1 MNLLSN
7 GSAITNITELNN
19 VSPLFTYDEDKGFYT
34 EWPQPNM
41 QRVDALFA
49 GINCPE
55 LYKTK
60 PQFDQ
65 TLNSLCASFNELL
78 PLEDTGDSYGKL
90 VQLAQ
95 KVEEFEQQLFAQK
108 SELHFSLPYFDQVFS
123 LHFAMIQGMQIL
135 RECEDHLEAAVS
147 LTYKSLER
155 LDKASSCAYE
165 HRYSAVKVMRCG
177 PNSQFAYVQDNAK
190 EKALTTLMPYNENL
204 EKLNTIKEHFASQE
218 ALCYVENIDFSIA
231 QCVVDSTIE
240 FLEKTDEEEVL
251 VSSLKMHNRMVDT
264 WQTEQLR
271 HSENEHIATYEAPWE
286 AGEKTSFDY
295 VKEYYKTVAIG
306 LIGDLPIP
314 GAAAISAVTGL
325 FVGWIFD
332 DREQQIQRWKTY
344 ANQINQYIDQK
355 VTDVELKSIENEL
368 IAAEEEF
375 DQISRYL
382 DNNPNQW
389 GPGIDF
395 PNQEIRTRFINLI
408 NNIKITKQR
417 VFNPNCAMHASF
429 PYFDRLFTLYGSIM
443 GSATVSLETYN
454 TYEEF
459 QNFFE
464 QSREYLDNAMHSA
477 INYRTGKLDGHYNGC
492 TNVSRMYDYQLGD
505 ESTYSDKRPLHGYD
519 NRWDGYKALQRYL
532 DIELGYVYPN
542 RLKILAGLQ
551 NFDKFVVKYNEFWH
565 LHNDNHQD
573 IMPLTGEWISK
584 MESQRGVANGQREMI
599 DNGYQAW
606 GNGPAVY
613 NDLYFHEHIYASH
626 FQGPRFYHSG
636 QDEHMYLALQDYP
649 ALSRKVENTGETEVI
664 VPIDRFTNVDF
675 SPCYKIVV
683 FSEENFEGNSYTFS
697 SGNGYFRY
705 PPLSDCGFDIKSLK
719 IQYTRGH

>member
-7 GSAITNITELNN
+7 GSAITNITVLNN

-41 QRVDALFA
+41 KRVNTLFA
-49 GINCPE
+49 GIDRPE
-55 LYKTK
+55 VYKSK

-65 TLNSLCASFNELL
+65 ILNSLCASFNELL
-78 PLEDTGDSYGKL
+78 PLEDTGDSYRKL

-95 KVEEFEQQLFAQK
+95 NVEEFEQQLFAQK

-135 RECEDHLEAAVS
+135 RENEDHLEAAVS
-147 LTYKSLER
+147 LTYKSLDL
-155 LDKASSCAYE
+155 LDKATACAYE
-165 HRYSAVKVMRCG
+165 HRYHAVKVMRCG
-177 PNSQFAYVQDNAK
+177 PNNQFAYVQDHTK

-204 EKLNTIKEHFASQE
+204 DKLNTIKEHFASQE

-382 DNNPNQW
+382 DDNPNQW

-408 NNIKITKQR
+408 NNIKLTKQR
-417 VFNPNCAMHASF
+417 VFNPNCAMHATF

-459 QNFFE
+459 QNFFT
-464 QSREYLDNAMHSA
+464 QSRTYLDNAMHSS
-477 INYRTGKLDGHYNGC
+477 IDYRTGKLDGHCDG
-492 TNVSRMYDYQLGD
+492 NVSRMYDYQLGNN
-505 ESTYSDKRPLHGYD
+505 STYSDKRPLKGKEVRWNGY
-519 NRWDGYKALQRYL
+519 RALKLYL

-542 RLKILAGLQ
+542 RLKILAGLH
-551 NFDKFVVKYNEFWH
+551 NFDKFVVGYNNFWNQY
-565 LHNDNHQD
+565 NDNHHD
-573 IMPLTGEWISK
+573 ITPLASEWINK
-584 MESQRGVANGQREMI
+584 MESQRGVADGQRDTI
-599 DNGYQAW
+599 DIGYSHWDNGP
-606 GNGPAVY
+606 GVLGH
-613 NDLYFHEHIYASH
+613 LYFYENIYASH
-626 FQGPRFYHSG
+626 FQGPCFYNSNS
-636 QDEHMYLALQDYP
+636 DEEMYLAIQDYP
-649 ALSRKVENTGETEVI
+649 ALSRQTPNSNETEVI
-664 VPIDRFTNVDF
+664 VPMEKFNKISY
-675 SPCYKIVV
+675 SPCYQIVV
-683 FSEENFEGNSYTFS
+683 FSEENFEGKSHTFESGKGWSSY
-697 SGNGYFRY
+697 Y
-705 PPLSDCGFDIKSLK
+705 LISDCGFDIKSLK
-719 IQYTRGH
+719 VQYTAGH